1 MRLTQSLFPRNRV
14 RLHCFVDDP
23 IAGVRG
29 QKPQRRRYI
38 AIMILVWEAV
48 GFKLAYRK
56 GQLGK
61 EVTWIGATL
70 QVTADGTSAR
80 VKQTIVDDI
89 VTALDQFK
97 LTNII
102 SKKELRSF
110 VGRTNHAAGLLTV
123 LRPFLHAI
131 WAALSSESTGPENTV
146 WVKQIDHAL
155 SWLRAFF
162 AADVQGIQ
170 RHFALDEYR
179 MSGPAV
185 EICTDAS
192 PWGLG
197 GWMSVDGQLIDIFC
211 MYGIPVRLGHFQN

>member
-1 MRLTQSLFPRNRV
+1 
-14 RLHCFVDDP
+14 
-23 IAGVRG
+23 
-29 QKPQRRRYI
+29 
-38 AIMILVWEAV
+38 MILVWEAV

-70 QVTADGTSAR
+70 QVTADGISAR

-97 LTNII
+97 HTNII

-131 WAALSSESTGPENTV
+131 WAAVSAVSTGPQNTV
-146 WVKQIDHAL
+146 WVKQIDHVL
-155 SWLRAFF
+155 GWLRAFMRGRC
-162 AADVQGIQ
+162 A
-170 RHFALDEYR
+170 RH
-179 MSGPAV
+179 PAP
-185 EICTDAS
+185 CFT
-192 PWGLG
+192 
-197 GWMSVDGQLIDIFC
+197 
-211 MYGIPVRLGHFQN
+211 